1 MSFAQPVFLVFQLC
15 PSNPTQHMDVTKLW
29 VWTAVHRKRTKKFY
43 FLSYGARVAGKLTS
57 SLDESVITACKRK
70 LEETAD
76 LKDLQHMKQ
85 ICKDLKASLQVG
97 VRIIS
102 VSRSLVDQISF
113 GSAPFA
119 QAPPS
124 IKEHSSQK

>member
-1 MSFAQPVFLVFQLC
+1 
-15 PSNPTQHMDVTKLW
+15 MDVTKLM
-29 VWTAVHRKRTKKFY
+29 VWTAVHRKRTKRFY

-85 ICKDLKASLQVG
+85 ICKDLKG

-102 VSRSLVDQISF
+102 VSRSLVDEISF